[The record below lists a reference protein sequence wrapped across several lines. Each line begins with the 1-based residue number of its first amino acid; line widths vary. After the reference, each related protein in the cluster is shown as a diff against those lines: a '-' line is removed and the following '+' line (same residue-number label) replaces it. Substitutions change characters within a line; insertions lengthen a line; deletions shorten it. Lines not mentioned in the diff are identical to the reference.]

1 MRETRLEVEAARP
14 RLPKPDETP
23 FLYRQFEEQAHAL
36 EETLHEL
43 LEEGKSEKE
52 KKPGLLGRMFGRG
65 KKTKQR
71 HADLEG
77 NSWTIPVPELIGFL
91 SNARKTGMLWVDA
104 EQEQFV
110 IEIKKGQLIRAI
122 GNGTP
127 IGLRLGELLV
137 EQGSIPPGTVDD
149 YVLQARREGMSLG
162 GFLIARGHVREE
174 DVKSA
179 LSRQVQSLFDRLLEI
194 GNAVYRFQEGV
205 DIEDAEEL
213 QLNVTH
219 LLLESAR
226 QLDESS
232 MPSLLDELAKECESP
247 AARVETEEEE
257 DEDASSDEEPESD
270 SEAEAAEALD
280 AAEEPADEE
289 GEESSEAQ
297 VGRKRRRKRRRGK
310 AA

>member
-1 MRETRLEVEAARP
+1 M
-14 RLPKPDETP
+14 
-23 FLYRQFEEQAHAL
+23 
-36 EETLHEL
+36 
-43 LEEGKSEKE
+43 
-52 KKPGLLGRMFGRG
+52 
-65 KKTKQR
+65 
-71 HADLEG
+71 
-77 NSWTIPVPELIGFL
+77 
-91 SNARKTGMLWVDA
+91 
-104 EQEQFV
+104 
-110 IEIKKGQLIRAI
+110 
-122 GNGTP
+122 
-127 IGLRLGELLV
+127 
-137 EQGSIPPGTVDD
+137 QGSIPPGTVDD